1 MATSAGAITPRW
13 VARNLPPRA
22 PRAHKGDFGRV
33 LVVAGSIEYPGAAVL
48 TGLGAMRAGAGLVR
62 VAAAD
67 SVVARLSS
75 AIPELTWLALDEEA
89 PGLIAPGGWRR
100 ATTEAS
106 ANDAVVIGP
115 GLGRQPAT
123 HRRTRQLIA
132 SLAVPAVV
140 DADGLNALAESARWW
155 EGLRAPL
162 VLTPHPGEFARLTG
176 EAVPDADDDDGRVT
190 AAAAAAAR
198 WGQVVVLKGART
210 VVAEPEGEILRS
222 DVATPAL
229 ATAGSGDVLAGAIG
243 AFLAAGATPKV
254 AAACGVAVHGAAG
267 LLAAERI
274 GSAGTMARDIAGL
287 LPVAIAQLRGDPAR

>member
-1 MATSAGAITPRW
+1 
-13 VARNLPPRA
+13 
-22 PRAHKGDFGRV
+22 
-33 LVVAGSIEYPGAAVL
+33 
-48 TGLGAMRAGAGLVR
+48 VR